1 VYSWDSAPGD
11 SGPWGRHIL
20 AQGEKVGT
28 RSALSGVGS
37 CFVPATDMTFTRR
50 DLLKGALA
58 ALPFAKSDLSAASFT
73 RPDSK
78 YGGVQIGVIISPYN
92 YPDIPVRADETLKTL
107 LQLGISAFEMQDVRA
122 ETYAG
127 APSQPREGYSGSPRR
142 ISGLGPNASLQQLRE
157 ARQKLAAGLK
167 QWRLSVPLSRYE
179 SLRKLYNDAGVN
191 IYAFRLA
198 HMTQATSDA
207 EFEYF
212 FHAAQALGANQIT
225 VELPED
231 TSLTKRVA
239 EFAAKY
245 KIRMGYHNHTQ
256 VNDHSWDTAL
266 SQSEY
271 NGINLDV
278 GHFVAAT
285 NHSPIPFI
293 KEHHDRITSLHLK
306 DRKFRTH
313 GGENMPWGRG
323 DTPLKGILQLM
334 KTENYQFPA
343 AIELEYPIPA
353 GSTACAKI
361 AKCLQFCKDALA

>member
-1 VYSWDSAPGD
+1 
-11 SGPWGRHIL
+11 
-20 AQGEKVGT
+20 
-28 RSALSGVGS
+28 
-37 CFVPATDMTFTRR
+37 MTFTRR
-50 DLLKGALA
+50 DMLRGTLA
-58 ALPFAKSDLSAASFT
+58 ALPLAKLNPLAAFLV
-73 RPDSK
+73 RPDSR
-78 YGGVQIGVIISPYN
+78 YGGVQIGIIISPYN
-92 YPDIPVRADETLKTL
+92 YPDIPVRADETLQTL

-127 APSQPREGYSGSPRR
+127 APSEPREGYSGSPRNGGGQGQDL
-142 ISGLGPNASLQQLRE
+142 SPKELKE
-157 ARQKLAAGLK
+157 ARQRTADQLK
-167 QWRLSVPLSRYE
+167 QWRLSVPLTKYE
-179 SLRKLYNDAGVN
+179 SLRKLYNDAGVT

-198 HMTQATSDA
+198 NMTQATSDE

-212 FHAAQALGANQIT
+212 FRAARAVGANQIT

-231 TSLTKRVA
+231 TSLTKRVGD
-239 EFAAKY
+239 FAAKY

-293 KEHHDRITSLHLK
+293 NEHHDRITSLHLK
-306 DRKFRTH
+306 DRKFRTN
-313 GGENMPWGRG
+313 GGQNMPWGQG
-323 DTPLKGILQLM
+323 DTPLKEILQLM
-334 KTENYQFPA
+334 KSENYPFPA
-343 AIELEYPIPA
+343 AIELEYRIPA
-353 GSTACAKI
+353 GSTPVAEI